1 MSVQRDNGVTS
12 GSDDGSM
19 PAWMETVNGE
29 LKSLR
34 VDLNVL
40 KLTAATKVD
49 LAETTSEVLGK
60 LAEVSGDLARH
71 RAETKHEFESQRAET
86 KHEFELQRAETKHEF
101 DLQRAETKH
110 EFDLQRAE
118 TREAFER
125 HRLQNK
131 TEIVDARSFILVW
144 VTGVVLLGQLIPPIV
159 KMLEKYV

>member
-12 GSDDGSM
+12 DGDDGSM
-19 PAWMETVNGE
+19 PDWMAKVNGE

-49 LAETTSEVLGK
+49 LAETQSSILSK
-60 LAEVSGDLARH
+60 LAEVNGELALHRAETKREFESH
-71 RAETKHEFESQRAET
+71 RAETKHQ
-86 KHEFELQRAETKHEF
+86 F
-101 DLQRAETKH
+101 DLQRAETRH
-110 EFDLQRAE
+110 EFDVQRTE

-131 TEIVDARSFILVW
+131 TEIADARSFILIW

-159 KMLEKYV
+159 KVMEKYV